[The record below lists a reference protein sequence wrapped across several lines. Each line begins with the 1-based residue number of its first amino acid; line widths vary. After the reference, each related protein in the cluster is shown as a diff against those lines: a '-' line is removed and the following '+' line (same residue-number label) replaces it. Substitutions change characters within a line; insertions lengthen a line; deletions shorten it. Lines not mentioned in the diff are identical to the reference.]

1 LRVVSE
7 LSVVSAQREDSLDL
21 AQDRSRQMCMQ
32 PAMQL
37 LREVQVVLVEM
48 PVQQE
53 QAVRELSAQRV

>member
-1 LRVVSE
+1 MRVVSE

-48 PVQQE
+48 PVQRE